1 MRPATR
7 AQDGFTL
14 VEVLVS
20 ISITGV
26 ILGAIVSATYFGLR
40 TTTDQRRSLEQSNAE
55 QLLAT
60 WFTADVQSACD
71 PSLTTPS
78 CTRNPNP
85 STSSGSACGVT
96 ALFALDSVSS
106 PLASAPDTTTAYV
119 LQNGTL
125 TRRTCDYGSTSVTS
139 NSTLATDVSSATV
152 SYPTSGSCSGR
163 FQLAV
168 TLAGSTLGNGTSA
181 YPFTLCAQRRA

>member
-1 MRPATR
+1 MNLRN
-7 AQDGFTL
+7 QDGVTL
-14 VEVLVS
+14 VELLVVIGICGFMLTS
-20 ISITGV
+20 ILTVFMTG
-26 ILGAIVSATYFGLR
+26 
-40 TTTDQRRSLEQSNAE
+40 Q
-55 QLLAT
+55 AT

-85 STSSGSACGVT
+85 STSSGSACGAT